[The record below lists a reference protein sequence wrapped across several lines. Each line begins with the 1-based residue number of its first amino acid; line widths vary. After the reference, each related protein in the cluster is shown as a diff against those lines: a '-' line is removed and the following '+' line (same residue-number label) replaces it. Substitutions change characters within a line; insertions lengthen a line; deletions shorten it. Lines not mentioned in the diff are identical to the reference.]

1 MDVTSESLKQW
12 LSAIEEDR
20 HWLAEQIGVS
30 KRTLDNW
37 FSDGFPLYAQK
48 SISRLKRELDGKV
61 PEIEESAIHL
71 SISQWKELHRRAIEC
86 GFDDEMEFVNAV
98 LREMLNSSVK
108 VLPFV
113 ERVAQ
118 AAQTMM

>member
-1 MDVTSESLKQW
+1 MEVTAETLKAW

-48 SISRLKRELDGKV
+48 SIARLKNELEGRV

-71 SISQWKELHRRAIEC
+71 SIQQWKELHRRALDC
-86 GFDDEMEFVNAV
+86 GFEDEMEFVNVV
-98 LREMLNSSVK
+98 LREVLAASENL
-108 VLPFV
+108 LPFV
-113 ERVAQ
+113 GRVAE
-118 AAQTMM
+118 ATQT